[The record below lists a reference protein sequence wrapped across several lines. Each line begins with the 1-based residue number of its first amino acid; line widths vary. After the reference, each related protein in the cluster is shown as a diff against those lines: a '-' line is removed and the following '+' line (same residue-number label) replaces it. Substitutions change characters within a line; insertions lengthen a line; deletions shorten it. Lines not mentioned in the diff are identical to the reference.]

1 MAVCLDYQHV
11 YARRSAIVIS
21 GRLQA
26 ATVLLLL
33 CAFAGKVW
41 LSNRSTDLGYQLAR
55 EQSRTVELDMK
66 RRELELELSVLMRP
80 DTLTKAARKSLGLL
94 PLNPAQ
100 ARRMSY
106 E

>member
-11 YARRSAIVIS
+11 YARRSAVVIS
-21 GRLQA
+21 GRIQA
-26 ATVLLLL
+26 VVVALLLL
-33 CAFAGKVW
+33 TLSGKVW
-41 LSNRSTDLGYQLAR
+41 LSNRSTDLGYHLAR

-80 DTLTKAARKSLGLL
+80 DTLTKAARKSLGLM

-100 ARRMSY
+100 ARRMTY
-106 E
+106 